1 MRYLLF
7 LAICAVATAADRE
20 VGANFGYGFYRNGT
34 IYGAGVTA
42 EAGMR
47 NRFST
52 GIDLTYDFSN
62 YVAGQFSYLYHDG
75 HPFLEAPGV
84 KTDMQGQSQALT
96 MGLLFHF
103 KPKTSRFRPFLE
115 GAAGAKGYIVA
126 GPEPFPQ
133 PVPEIATLTD
143 NDVWK
148 VAFAVG
154 GGVRYRIHPRV
165 MLRAEFRDYIT
176 TFPRQQ
182 IVPAPHNTARGI
194 FEQFTPLFGIGYLF

>member
-1 MRYLLF
+1 MF
-7 LAICAVATAADRE
+7 FVVCAGPAIGADRE
-20 VGANFGYGFYRNGT
+20 IGANFGYGFYRNGT

-42 EAGMR
+42 QAGMR
-47 NRFST
+47 NRFT
-52 GIDLTYDFSN
+52 AGIDATYDFSQ
-62 YVAGQFSYLYHDG
+62 YVAAQFSYLYHDG

-84 KTDMQGQSQALT
+84 KTDIQGNSQALT
-96 MGLLFHF
+96 IGLLFHI
-103 KPKTSRFRPFLE
+103 KPRDAKFRPFIE
-115 GAAGAKGYIVA
+115 GGVGAKGYVIA
-126 GPEPFPQ
+126 GPQPFPQ
-133 PVPEIATLTD
+133 PIPSLASLTD

-148 VAFAVG
+148 TVFVVG

-194 FEQFTPLFGIGYLF
+194 FEQFTPIFGVGYVF